1 MFVRVFEL
9 SRAYSSSIRAKVSSI
24 VQLNGGKEHK
34 KGTGE
39 SVFGL
44 HRRERIAF
52 VHVLLKVSWLFVF
65 SSLAEHI
72 SAEWS

>member
-1 MFVRVFEL
+1 M
-9 SRAYSSSIRAKVSSI
+9 SSI

>member
-1 MFVRVFEL
+1 MEE
-9 SRAYSSSIRAKVSSI
+9 
-24 VQLNGGKEHK
+24 KERK
-34 KGTGE
+34 KETGE

-52 VHVLLKVSWLFVF
+52 LHVLQKVLCLFVF